1 MRNVAEI
8 LKEVLDVSESE
19 ITNVQALGGMT
30 NINYLASVSN
40 EQYIV
45 RIPGVG
51 TDQLINRREEKD
63 NLDIGVQLGINPEH
77 IYIDTETG
85 LKVTRMIPGA
95 ITLTSSATKEEET
108 MKKVTS
114 VLRKLHSSSVQMG
127 NQFKLYELMA
137 LYERNV
143 LEANVQFYSHFAEV
157 KKEIQRVKSAY
168 DGLERIEVPC
178 HIDTLYE
185 NFVMDEKG
193 KLYLI
198 DWEYSGMFDP
208 LWDVATHLIESEFDR
223 REEVLFLGHYFQREV
238 TEEEKEIIL
247 IHKIFQDYLWSMWT
261 LFKEAKGDEFG
272 TYGKGR
278 FERLQENLKVYKEK
292 YANRLAT

>member
-1 MRNVAEI
+1 MRKVAEI
-8 LKEVLDVSESE
+8 LTEVLDVSESE
-19 ITNVQALGGMT
+19 ITNVQPFGGMT

-40 EQYIV
+40 EHYIV

-51 TDQLINRREEKD
+51 TDQLINRREERN
-63 NLDIGVQLGINPEH
+63 NLEIGVQLGINPEH

-95 ITLTSSATKEEET
+95 VTLTQSATKEEAT

-114 VLRKLHSSSVQMG
+114 VLRRLHCSGVQMG
-127 NQFKLYELMA
+127 NQFKLYELMG
-137 LYERNV
+137 LYEKNAV
-143 LEANVQFYSHFAEV
+143 VENAQFYPHFAEV
-157 KKEIQRVKSAY
+157 KKEIQHVKSAY
-168 DGLERIEVPC
+168 DALERIEVPC

-185 NFVMDEKG
+185 NFVLDEKG

-208 LWDVATHLIESEFDR
+208 LWDVATHLIESEFDGQ
-223 REEVLFLGHYFQREV
+223 EEDLFLGHYFQREA
-238 TEEEKEIIL
+238 TEVEKEIIL

-261 LFKEAKGDEFG
+261 LFKEAKGDDFG
-272 TYGKGR
+272 SYGSDR
-278 FERLQENLKVYKEK
+278 FERLQRNLTLYKDM
-292 YANRLAT
+292 YANRLTT